1 MFCALVFTQ
10 VCDLGSFLSETN
22 MMIGCRYD
30 QAEAWDTLLS
40 GSLRLKI
47 EVDDFAFMFGHKSI

>member
-1 MFCALVFTQ
+1 MFSLVLFAQ
-10 VCDLGSFLSETN
+10 VRICVNEAD
-22 MMIGCRYD
+22 MMTGCGYD
-30 QAEAWDTLLS
+30 QGETRDTVLS